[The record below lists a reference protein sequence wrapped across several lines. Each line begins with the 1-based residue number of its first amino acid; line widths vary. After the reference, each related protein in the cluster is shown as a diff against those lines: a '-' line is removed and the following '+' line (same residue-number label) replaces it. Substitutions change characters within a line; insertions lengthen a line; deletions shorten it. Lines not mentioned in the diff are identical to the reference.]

1 MILIDPLRL
10 IGGAPKRSF
19 YLFKPRGK
27 VTACTAPCLYPQP
40 VLFPLNSRMHWWL
53 IQSTD
58 LLWYML
64 CGHRCIRQV
73 WFSTLL
79 KALRLA
85 GKQTCMNTPTPPR
98 VIIDRPRGKMSV
110 SAISPEWDYP
120 R

>member
-53 IQSTD
+53 IQST
-58 LLWYML
+58 
-64 CGHRCIRQV
+64 
-73 WFSTLL
+73 LL